1 MKKLTKIIKKRN
13 KNYKPTIGLQTEAGR
28 RISFNAELFYIE
40 KALQEKLEAERY
52 AKKFVRDFIKEKMP
66 EFDKFINMLEG
77 FGSFMYY

>member
-1 MKKLTKIIKKRN
+1 MNKLTKTINKRR
-13 KNYKPTIGLQTEAGR
+13 KNYKPTIGLLTETGR
-28 RISFNAELFYIE
+28 KVSINANIFYIE

-66 EFDKFINMLEG
+66 EFDKFINILEG